1 MDMRELILLRHGK
14 AVAKRDGDDLM
25 RPIKDRGKRAAQR
38 VGVWMAR
45 QDLIPDHVVAS
56 PAERAAT
63 TAAKCLKAMGQS
75 AGGVVLDQRIYEAT
89 SEKDLLAALADCPG
103 EARRVLLVGHNPGLR
118 HLLAFLSG
126 SSADD
131 SDKAPRLPTAGLA
144 RLAMPDDWSLL
155 QPGQATL
162 QAMQLPDQLPNGF
175 PFPSPHG
182 EELRDRPA
190 YYYTQSSVIPYRL
203 ENGRLEILIV
213 RSSQN
218 KHWVVPKGIAEP
230 GYSLQSS
237 AAKEAREEA
246 GVEGVV
252 DEEAL
257 GDYESPKWGASC
269 TVTVYPMRVWQVLRD
284 QDWEERHRG
293 RKWVSPQVA
302 RLLLREPA
310 LGPIVN
316 MLERRLGA
324 S

>member
-1 MDMRELILLRHGK
+1 M
-14 AVAKRDGDDLM
+14 
-25 RPIKDRGKRAAQR
+25 
-38 VGVWMAR
+38 
-45 QDLIPDHVVAS
+45 
-56 PAERAAT
+56 
-63 TAAKCLKAMGQS
+63 
-75 AGGVVLDQRIYEAT
+75 
-89 SEKDLLAALADCPG
+89 
-103 EARRVLLVGHNPGLR
+103 
-118 HLLAFLSG
+118 
-126 SSADD
+126 
-131 SDKAPRLPTAGLA
+131 
-144 RLAMPDDWSLL
+144 
-155 QPGQATL
+155 
-162 QAMQLPDQLPNGF
+162 
-175 PFPSPHG
+175 
-182 EELRDRPA
+182 
-190 YYYTQSSVIPYRL
+190 
-203 ENGRLEILIV
+203 
-213 RSSQN
+213 
-218 KHWVVPKGIAEP
+218 VPKGIAEP